1 MTSESGN
8 LELFEKEF
16 LQDFHKIK
24 ITAIADYNKGN
35 DHIIITGNSSGDIN
49 SYRREGSK
57 LAQEQLTQVSTNKI
71 DQLIVD
77 DKSGFLYILS
87 EGNLL
92 IRTLPNLDQISKDN
106 DKEPKMFKEIV
117 KIIQNG
123 RPENKNEI
131 MLITKKKN

>member
-16 LQDFHKIK
+16 LKDFHKIN

-35 DHIIITGNSSGDIN
+35 DHLIVTGNSNGDIN
-49 SYRREGSK
+49 LYRREGSK
-57 LAQEQLTQVSTNKI
+57 LAELQITQVSTTKI

-92 IRTLPNLDQISKDN
+92 IRTLPTLIQIKEK
-106 DKEPKMFKEIV
+106 DKEPKLFKEIV

-131 MLITKKKN
+131 MLITKKKK